1 MDKENLQYL
10 ALQLFTMST
19 CLFNQLSYNSD
30 KNKIETNILNDV
42 TATISKILKLVSWL
56 DRAPFQGQLQYF
68 ELRTQIL
75 RLGLEL
81 STSAQRDRFVENP
94 VEHIKTTANKLS
106 KLAEYIIQDV
116 TDPMLL
122 CPSHLDIVTLKKKEA
137 DLGFYIIPNYHFVH
151 RITEIK
157 YNSAAHNSDKIE
169 EGDEIMQINY
179 QTVVGWQYKKVLM
192 QLQESP
198 TDVLLTLKKRPRHTK
213 IYGQIYL
220 IKLPS
225 KKRSLPYRWDNI
237 PSPRIT
243 MQDFMLPL
251 SYIPEKTFSS
261 DSDSSIENV
270 PLALEE
276 NCDRDIR
283 MFLPKPRAVL
293 QRRHTI
299 CGDDL
304 SNLKNIGNVVI
315 WHDRR
320 STKNGNGD
328 SISLRDKCVSFGF
341 GLEQTARPTT
351 CIGIK
356 EDLKSANADNGK
368 SYTIDGFEQ
377 TSKGGASKVVKFDS
391 NLNLEEYKCHLDSKV
406 RY

>member
-10 ALQLFTMST
+10 ALQLYTTST
-19 CLFNQLSYNSD
+19 CLYKLLIHNSD
-30 KNKIETNILNDV
+30 KNKIETNILSDV
-42 TATISKILKLVSWL
+42 TATISKILKLVGWL
-56 DRAPFQGQLQYF
+56 DRKPFQGQLQYF

-94 VEHIKTTANKLS
+94 VEHIKNTASKLS
-106 KLAEYIIQDV
+106 KLAEYIIQDI

-122 CPSHLDIVTLKKKEA
+122 CPSHLDIVTLKKKES

-157 YNSAAHNSDKIE
+157 YNSAAHNSGKIE

-179 QTVVGWQYKKVLM
+179 QTVVGWQYKKVLV

-251 SYIPEKTFSS
+251 SYVPEKSYSS

-304 SNLKNIGNVVI
+304 SSLKNIGNVVI
-315 WHDRR
+315 WHERK
-320 STKNGNGD
+320 SNKGGNID
-328 SISLRDKCVSFGF
+328 SLSLRDKCVSFGY
-341 GLEQTARPTT
+341 GLEMSARPTT

-356 EDLKSANADNGK
+356 EDLKAHNSNNENNQTADN
-368 SYTIDGFEQ
+368 SEQ
-377 TSKGGASKVVKFDS
+377 LTKGGASKVVKFDS
-391 NLNLEEYKCHLDSKV
+391 NLKLEEYKCYHDSKV
-406 RY
+406 